1 MISANDLH
9 IDELA
14 QIFILANTPN
24 YLYKLFSSDL
34 SINKLAKDYS
44 SEDLINIFR
53 EISRKEITTFE
64 DVVLFYSVILAL
76 TKKPYEDVREFFKE
90 LNGLSLRW
98 AKQISEIYFSKII
111 PESLIS
117 YEYKYQPPSFFNK
130 YLNSSNTNYV
140 DYQKKPKIIVER

>member
-1 MISANDLH
+1 MISANDLN

-24 YLYKLFSSDL
+24 YLYKNYSSDP
-34 SINKLAKDYS
+34 SINKLAEGYS
-44 SEDLINIFR
+44 SEDLITVFR
-53 EISRKEITTFE
+53 EINRKEITSCE
-64 DVVLFYSVILAL
+64 DVVLFYSVIVAL
-76 TKKPYEDVREFFKE
+76 SKKPSKDVRELFKE
-90 LNGLSLRW
+90 MNGLSFRW

-117 YEYKYQPPSFFNK
+117 YEYKYRPPSSFNE

-140 DYQKKPKIIVER
+140 DYQK